1 MRQGKRI
8 AAGAFLALLLLLAGA
23 TAENGVRALL
33 QGKSETEVAAYYR
46 EAREILTQEY
56 GYTPFGRTGE
66 LLSPAEAAQRQ
77 YVGNKRT
84 KKFHAASCDAV
95 LSMKE
100 ERMVFFASPESARE
114 AGYTPCGG
122 CCPEETP
129 AP

>member
-8 AAGAFLALLLLLAGA
+8 AAGAFLAFLLLLAGA
-23 TAENGVRALL
+23 AAENGVRALL

-122 CCPEETP
+122 CCPGEAP